1 MPAVGRF
8 GDKSAERENFRPW
21 NACRS
26 AEVFLRMSVKTGFST
41 RSKVHG
47 ERWTRTDWRR
57 EWDSNPRYGFPYTR
71 FPSERLQ
78 PLGHLSKVREPI
90 CEPCPRT
97 AQYSGGPPPDN
108 PTMLVSPAP
117 SRGTISTP
125 HRCQNVHEA
134 TNEDVIGR
142 GLLLWLLGIP
152 LPIILLIWVLGGLH
166 G

>member
-1 MPAVGRF
+1 MLIANSAATSWKPDCAIGRQRKRAL
-8 GDKSAERENFRPW
+8 GGENAAERESHTLSG
-21 NACRS
+21 A
-26 AEVFLRMSVKTGFST
+26 LRLAVKDKIS
-41 RSKVHG
+41 RYNNCLV
-47 ERWTRTDWRR
+47 WRR

-78 PLGHLSKVREPI
+78 PLGHPSGHAKR
-90 CEPCPRT
+90 
-97 AQYSGGPPPDN
+97 AQYSGGPPHDN
-108 PTMLVSPAP
+108 PTIAGAPAL
-117 SRGTISTP
+117 SHGTISTP

-152 LPIILLIWVLGGLH
+152 LPIILLIWVFGGLH